1 MFADGPRAR
10 TWGNFDL
17 LWRVGDLSWP
27 ADVLDNPAIWFIG
40 SYRLYLG
47 LRFTSPLLHSVW
59 RKSGRLVVTIMVLLH
74 FCPAF
79 GSKPTERGPETQRA
93 W

>member
-47 LRFTSPLLHSVW
+47 LRFADGKAQPEEQA
-59 RKSGRLVVTIMVLLH
+59 GVLD
-74 FCPAF
+74 
-79 GSKPTERGPETQRA
+79 
-93 W
+93 